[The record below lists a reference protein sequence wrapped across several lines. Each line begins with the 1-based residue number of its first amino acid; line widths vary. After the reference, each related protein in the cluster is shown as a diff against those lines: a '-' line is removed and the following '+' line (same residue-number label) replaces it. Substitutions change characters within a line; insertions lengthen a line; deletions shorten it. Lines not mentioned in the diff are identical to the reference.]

1 MAGVSFRHIHYIDV
15 NGDPAGPRGAQDCEK
30 AGVVSAFFSHGLA
43 DDQAV
48 SGREVCWAG
57 GWATFS
63 LTKIPAVLQGW
74 MGSCVPQQE
83 RRRKQKIGK
92 SQVMR
97 APFSGENTLFRCFS
111 LYHLERQLIR
121 EGVPELEGLSF
132 ILALSLRDT
141 WPRSSCLLSLR
152 L

>member
-1 MAGVSFRHIHYIDV
+1 MAGVSFRHIHYVDV

-63 LTKIPAVLQGW
+63 FTKITAVLQGGW
-74 MGSCVPQQE
+74 VLVFLS
-83 RRRKQKIGK
+83 R
-92 SQVMR
+92 
-97 APFSGENTLFRCFS
+97 
-111 LYHLERQLIR
+111 R
-121 EGVPELEGLSF
+121 EGESRKLVGHK
-132 ILALSLRDT
+132 
-141 WPRSSCLLSLR
+141 
-152 L
+152 